1 MKNRYGGMGCRMNHR
16 GTVGTTNCKSE
27 EQLEQGRAGGEG
39 RRRDADG
46 GEVATALSVS
56 TLPLSDGHLLRKHGS
71 FGVQPV
77 AQHEL
82 PPPSLRP
89 AGQDSPGVLLN
100 SFGVNFL
107 KENLIISEY

>member
-1 MKNRYGGMGCRMNHR
+1 MGGP
-16 GTVGTTNCKSE
+16 KE
-27 EQLEQGRAGGEG
+27 
-39 RRRDADG
+39 RRSHADG

-89 AGQDSPGVLLN
+89 AGQDSRGVLLN

-107 KENLIISEY
+107 KENLIISKY